1 MKIVDKKTNK
11 ILATFPFS
19 REMTRAEAIFLSDLV
34 AVKSDNPHQFIYQ
47 DKDGELHHYEDII
60 SLSD

>member
-1 MKIVDKKTNK
+1 MKIIDAKTSK
-11 ILATFPFS
+11 VLATFPFS
-19 REMTRAEAIFLSDLV
+19 REMTRAKAIFLSDLV

-47 DKDGELHHYEDII
+47 DKDGELRHYEDII

>member
-11 ILATFPFS
+11 VLATFPFS

-34 AVKSDNPHQFIYQ
+34 PMKSDNPHKFIYE
-47 DKDGELHHYEDII
+47 DKDGDLHHYEDII